1 LLVFA
6 GAFSIIF
13 MLPGNVDFISRM
25 YAFGARLSFTVAHAA
40 VVQLRRRPPPVE
52 EPYRVPP
59 SVRIGGTEW
68 PLFALLG
75 GLATGLVWIVVVVQD
90 APTRYAGL
98 GWLAVGFTF
107 YALYRR
113 RAGLRLATTARAPI
127 QLGPAIALEYRTIL
141 VPIVSGPESHE
152 SVDLAARLSAERG
165 ATIVAL
171 RVIVVP
177 LDQPIDA
184 DLHEQELEADH
195 LLDDARATA
204 EMYGVRMV
212 DRVMRHRNAGRAI
225 VEEAERR
232 QAEIVVL
239 GAPRGRHR
247 DIFGKTV
254 DFVLKNAPCR
264 VMVAAGKKAA

>member
-1 LLVFA
+1 V
-6 GAFSIIF
+6 I
-13 MLPGNVDFISRM
+13 
-25 YAFGARLSFTVAHAA
+25 
-40 VVQLRRRPPPVE
+40 QLRRRPPLVE

-59 SVRIGGTEW
+59 SIRFRGVDW
-68 PLFALLG
+68 PLFAVVG
-75 GLATGLVWIVVVVQD
+75 GFGTAAAWLVVIEQD

-98 GWLAVGFTF
+98 GWLALGFVF
-107 YALYRR
+107 YVLFRR
-113 RAGLRLATTARAPI
+113 HLGVPVSETVRAPI

-152 SVDLAARLSAERG
+152 SVDLAARLAAERG

-177 LDQPIDA
+177 LDQPVDA
-184 DLHEQELEADH
+184 DMHEQELAADH

-204 EMYGVRMV
+204 ELYGVRMV
-212 DRVMRHRNAGRAI
+212 DRIVRARNAGRAI
-225 VEEAERR
+225 VEEADRR

-254 DFVLKNAPCR
+254 DYVLKHAPCR
-264 VMVAAGKKAA
+264 VMIAAGKQAA